1 MNQIRAI
8 LRFAA
13 FTLASVGIYSSWWV
27 TSFFIPNK
35 TYWRQL
41 AFGLWSRAFI
51 RIAGVRLDVI
61 GEPPQPPFFLAA
73 NHLGYADIP
82 ILRAAASGVFVAK
95 HDLADW
101 FLAGRMMRD
110 MGMVFINRGNRRDIP
125 RAESQIIDRL
135 SGGEGIIVFPEGT
148 STKGEEVLPF
158 RSSFFEFAAKSDVPV
173 SYAAISYRTPDGEG
187 PASEFI
193 CWWDD
198 TPFLKHML
206 RMFSLPGYEA
216 TVVFGTEPIVRT
228 DRKEL
233 AGELHRRVERSFIPV
248 I

>member
-1 MNQIRAI
+1 MSYLRAI
-8 LRFAA
+8 IRFALFVA
-13 FTLASVGIYSSWWV
+13 ASFGIYYAWWV
-27 TSFFIPNK
+27 SSFFIPNK
-35 TYWRQL
+35 VYWRQL
-41 AFGLWSRAFI
+41 AFGLWSRSFV
-51 RIAGVRLDVI
+51 RIAGVRLNVI
-61 GEPPQPPFFLAA
+61 GEPPQAPFFLAA

-125 RAESQIIDRL
+125 RAGGAIIDRL

-187 PASEFI
+187 PASEYI

-206 RMFSLPGYEA
+206 RMFSLSGYEA
-216 TVVFGTEPIVRT
+216 TVTFGEEPIVRT